1 MFLKRLCG
9 RAIEN
14 GLQKV
19 VTKKAKGELCT
30 LERMQSWTGMVV
42 VEMVGAETHWG

>member
-9 RAIEN
+9 RSIEN
-14 GLQKV
+14 VLQKV
-19 VTKKAKGELCT
+19 VTKKTNEELCT
-30 LERMQSWTGMVV
+30 LEMMQSWASVAV

>member
-1 MFLKRLCG
+1 MASEEAWKSFILFFGKILNRSQRILFVFLKRLCG

-19 VTKKAKGELCT
+19 VTKKT
-30 LERMQSWTGMVV
+30 N
-42 VEMVGAETHWG
+42 

>member
-1 MFLKRLCG
+1 MASEEAWKSFILFYFFGKILNRNQRILFVFLKRLCG

-19 VTKKAKGELCT
+19 VTKKT
-30 LERMQSWTGMVV
+30 N
-42 VEMVGAETHWG
+42 